1 MRGGCWLTDMFKS
14 TPSKSKS
21 EYKNTQE
28 DIERERKA
36 AQAKAKLEVQGLL
49 GRGKRWYINALDPLE
64 RDILLS
70 SVQPEVFKKW
80 LDGTANFNEG
90 EIMRNEFQKIFQK
103 RAANKAAANKAAAN
117 KAAANKAAANQA
129 AANQAAA
136 NKAVAN
142 KAAANKAAANQAA
155 ANKAAANKAAANK
168 AAANKAAANQA
179 AANKAAANQ
188 AAANKA
194 AAAPMNNYKNLKILK
209 NSFIYSNANKEPL
222 RRSLRTNRRPPNYL
236 RY

>member
-129 AANQAAA
+129 AAN
-136 NKAVAN
+136 
-142 KAAANKAAANQAA
+142 
-155 ANKAAANKAAANK
+155 
-168 AAANKAAANQA
+168 
-179 AANKAAANQ
+179 
-188 AAANKA
+188 KA